1 MFIYNPPCSEKDLRW
16 LTKTKIND
24 KYVRTTRE
32 RENKARKE
40 FGLNRKSKRA
50 TKIKFY
56 RKKKKKKT
64 ILEIGKTSRELSW

>member
-56 RKKKKKKT
+56 RKKKKKT